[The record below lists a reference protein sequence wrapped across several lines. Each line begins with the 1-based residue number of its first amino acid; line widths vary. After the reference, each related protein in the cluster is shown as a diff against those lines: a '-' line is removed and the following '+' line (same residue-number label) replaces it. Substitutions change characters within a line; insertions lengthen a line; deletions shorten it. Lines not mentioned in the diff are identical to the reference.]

1 MALEFKLPV
10 LQEGVD
16 SATVVK
22 VIVSVGDTISEGDPV
37 IEVET
42 DKAAVEVP
50 STVAGVVQQIHVKEG
65 DEVSTGQLVLTL
77 APAEGAAASE
87 PAAPAAAAPAEQAG
101 AAQEGTEPV
110 ASAPPAEPAAPAAA
124 AEPVEVAAPVTAAA
138 PAVAAPEPEESDP
151 GHLVPAAPSVRRF
164 AREIG
169 VDIRQVKGTGPSGR
183 ISIEDVKAY
192 ARSRSA
198 EAPPAAAAPETAPAA
213 AAPAPAAAARAL
225 PDFEK
230 WGAIERVPM
239 TGVRKTTA
247 NHLSY
252 AWVTIPHVTHHDKAD
267 VTEMEKFRKAYAP
280 KVQEMGGKLTM
291 TAILIKAVT
300 AALKEF
306 PQFNASIDMET
317 NEIIYKKYY
326 HIGVAVDTDRGLLVP
341 VIRDTDKKSIAQI
354 AVELGEISAKAR
366 DKKLTLEDMSGATFT
381 VSNLGGIGGEY
392 FTPIVNWPEV
402 AILGVARSKVE
413 PVYRNGEFVPRTM
426 LPLSLSYDHRIID
439 GADAAR
445 FVRWLKGVLEDPL
458 LLALEG

>member
-291 TAILIKAVT
+291 TAI
-300 AALKEF
+300 
-306 PQFNASIDMET
+306 
-317 NEIIYKKYY
+317 
-326 HIGVAVDTDRGLLVP
+326 
-341 VIRDTDKKSIAQI
+341 
-354 AVELGEISAKAR
+354 
-366 DKKLTLEDMSGATFT
+366 
-381 VSNLGGIGGEY
+381 
-392 FTPIVNWPEV
+392 
-402 AILGVARSKVE
+402 
-413 PVYRNGEFVPRTM
+413 
-426 LPLSLSYDHRIID
+426 
-439 GADAAR
+439 
-445 FVRWLKGVLEDPL
+445 
-458 LLALEG
+458 